1 MQNKKF
7 FQVIK
12 DTLNDFFHYAILKPN
27 LQKTC
32 CFLSGVSAA
41 EKETLEN
48 LLSIPEETLPVK
60 YLGVPSISTNL
71 KADLCKQM
79 IEKILSRIQGW
90 SDTLLSY
97 GRRL

>member
-1 MQNKKF
+1 MIFFTMPSWNQICKKSAVF
-7 FQVIK
+7 
-12 DTLNDFFHYAILKPN
+12 
-27 LQKTC
+27 C
-32 CFLSGVSAA
+32 SGVSAA

-48 LLSIPEETLPVK
+48 ILSIPEETLPVK

-90 SDTLLSY
+90 SDRLLSY
-97 GRRL
+97 GGRL